1 MSIREEITRQL
12 IETIEAGAPPW
23 RQGWSV
29 PLLHRNAQT
38 GKSYSGIN
46 NLLLTS
52 ALTKSG
58 NCAIDE
64 WMTFKQAKAA
74 GHSIKKGAKASHIV
88 RMVEVDRFEK
98 ISDGDEVLAE
108 ERGKKLVMKTYA
120 VFNGQ
125 DIEGWQPAERLRP
138 DIQPSEAVEAIVAGL
153 KANGMIVLHGGSAA
167 SYSPRID
174 TLRIPERAAFEDAL
188 SLYATM
194 LHECGHATGHSS
206 RLARFGKTL
215 GLDSLAERAKEEI
228 RVEMAASFLCAE
240 LFPPSGADNHGPS
253 MGQKEIA
260 NHAAYLESWLQ
271 ALKSSTTH
279 NEVFRAAADAQK
291 IADYLKGMALKP
303 QATLDGEHKCSE
315 IPVQVVQVAQEARP
329 ARKMGMRP

>member
-12 IETIEAGAPPW
+12 IEAIEAGTPPW

-46 NLLLTS
+46 NLLLAG
-52 ALTKSG
+52 ALAKSG

-88 RMVEVDRFEK
+88 RMVEVDRSEK
-98 ISDGDEVLAE
+98 TGDGDEVLAE

-125 DIEGWQPAERLRP
+125 GVEGWQPTERVRP
-138 DIQPSEAVEAIVAGL
+138 SIQPSEAVDAIVAGL
-153 KANGMIVLHGGSAA
+153 KADGMIVLHGGSAA

-174 TLRIPERAAFEDAL
+174 TLRMPDREAFADAL
-188 SLYATM
+188 SLHATM
-194 LHECGHATGHSS
+194 LHKCGHATGHSS
-206 RLARFGKTL
+206 RLARFGKSL

-240 LFPPSGADNHGPS
+240 LFPPGGEVGNGPN
-253 MGQKEIA
+253 MGQREIA
-260 NHAAYLESWLQ
+260 NHAAYLDSWLQ
-271 ALKSSTTH
+271 VLKSSTTH

-303 QATLDGEHKCSE
+303 QAALDDESKAVE
-315 IPVQVVQVAQEARP
+315 TPAQPEQEARP
-329 ARKMGMRP
+329 VRRMGMRP